1 MNSNMSPDSDGG
13 SGTDRQPDGRADPIQ
28 IAIVL
33 YPGFTALD
41 AVGPYEVL
49 RNLPDVDLRFVAHE
63 PGPIVTDAGI
73 LVMAATHSFAETPSP
88 DIVLVPGSEAET
100 VTAMA
105 DGPLIE
111 WLQRVHQTS
120 RYTVSVCSGTLILA
134 AAGILRGRA
143 ATTHWIAQ
151 DRLKGFGVEARR
163 NERIVR
169 SGKVI
174 TAAGV
179 SAGVDLGLHLATELA
194 GTERAQIIQLIIE
207 YDPQPPHDSG
217 HPSKASPAVFEAARS
232 EMLERIQNRRNLVSV
247 PKVLWRE
254 MLQRLR
260 R

>member
-1 MNSNMSPDSDGG
+1 MTDTQGTGRWPDEN
-13 SGTDRQPDGRADPIQ
+13 ADTIQ

-49 RNLPDVDLRFVAHE
+49 RNLPDADVRFVAHE

-73 LVMAATHSFAETPSP
+73 LVMAATHSFDETPTP

-105 DGPLIE
+105 DRRLIQ
-111 WLQRVHQTS
+111 WLQRAHETS
-120 RYTVSVCSGTLILA
+120 RYTTSVCSGALILA
-134 AAGILRGRA
+134 SAGILRGKP

-151 DRLKGFGVEARR
+151 DRLGGFGADAKRD
-163 NERIVR
+163 ERIVQD
-169 SGKVI
+169 GKVI

-179 SAGVDLGLHLATELA
+179 SAGIDLGLHLVTEVA
-194 GTERAQIIQLIIE
+194 GAERAKIIQLIIE

-217 HPSKASPAVFEAARS
+217 HTSKASPEVFDAARS
-232 EMLERIQNRRNLVSV
+232 EMQERIRNRRNLVSV
-247 PKVLWRE
+247 PRVAWRQ
-254 MLQRLR
+254 MLQRARHL
-260 R
+260 